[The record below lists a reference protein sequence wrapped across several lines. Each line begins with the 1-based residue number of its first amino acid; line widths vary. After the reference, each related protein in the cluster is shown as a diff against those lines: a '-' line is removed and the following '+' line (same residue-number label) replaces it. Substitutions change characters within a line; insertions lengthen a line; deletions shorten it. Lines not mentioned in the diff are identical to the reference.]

1 MAYDIPQLPIG
12 SNGKSI
18 PLLGFGTAEYPLG
31 NTENLKEIVL
41 RAIELGYRHFDTAA
55 AYQSEKPLGEAI
67 AEALKLGL
75 VKSRDDLFITSKL
88 WCNDAHKELVVPALR
103 NSLRNLQLEYLD
115 LYLVHWPM
123 RLRPEAELHPKE
135 EDMLPFEMESVW
147 EGMEECVKL
156 GLTRCIGV
164 SNFSCKKLDNLLA
177 TAKIPPL
184 VNQVEMNPLWQQ
196 KKLREFC
203 MEKGVHVS
211 AYSPLGGRGTAW
223 GSNRV
228 MDCEVLHQIATSKGK
243 TIAQVCLRWVYE
255 QGVSVIMKS
264 FNHERMEQ
272 NLRIFDWSLSPEEL
286 QKISRIPQIRGCH
299 PLGFFSDKG
308 PYKSLEEFWDGEI

>member
-1 MAYDIPQLPIG
+1 MAYNIPQLSMG

-31 NTENLKEIVL
+31 NTKNLKEIVL

-55 AYQSEKPLGEAI
+55 VYQSEKPLGEAI

-75 VKSRDDLFITSKL
+75 VKSRDNLFITSKL
-88 WCNDAHKELVVPALR
+88 WCNDAHRERVIPALR

-115 LYLVHWPM
+115 LYLLHWPM
-123 RLRPEAELHPKE
+123 TLRPEAEILPKE
-135 EDMLPFEMESVW
+135 EDLLPFEMESVW

-156 GLTRCIGV
+156 GLAKCIGV
-164 SNFSCKKLDNLLA
+164 CNFSCKKLDKLLA
-177 TAKIPPL
+177 TAKIPPA
-184 VNQVEMNPLWQQ
+184 VDQVEMNPVWQQ

-228 MDCEVLHQIATSKGK
+228 MDCEVLHQIATARGK
-243 TIAQVCLRWVYE
+243 TIAQVCLRWAYE

-286 QKISRIPQIRGCH
+286 QKISQIPQVRGCTL
-299 PLGFFSDKG
+299 LGFISDKG
-308 PYKSLEEFWDGEI
+308 PYKSIEEFWDCEI